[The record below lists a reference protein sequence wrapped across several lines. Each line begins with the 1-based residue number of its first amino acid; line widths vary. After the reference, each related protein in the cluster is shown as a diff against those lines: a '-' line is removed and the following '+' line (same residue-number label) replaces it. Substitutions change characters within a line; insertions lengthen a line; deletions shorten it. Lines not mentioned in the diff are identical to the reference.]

1 MALTQLIAKGPGQPA
16 RGGEKQGAGSAILP
30 PGCSS
35 QIAPVASL
43 DGKTSESTIRSM
55 KGKTSITLSLDLLTA
70 VDEAAA
76 GTSRSAFIER
86 VLRTYLRRRA
96 RAARNAQELQRLN
109 RGATRLNREAADVLG
124 YQAPWPDA

>member
-1 MALTQLIAKGPGQPA
+1 
-16 RGGEKQGAGSAILP
+16 
-30 PGCSS
+30 
-35 QIAPVASL
+35 
-43 DGKTSESTIRSM
+43 M
-55 KGKTSITLSLDLLTA
+55 KGKTSITLSRDLLTA
-70 VDEAAA
+70 VDEAAGP

-124 YQAPWPDA
+124 YQTPWPDA